1 MEFYKKQ
8 KFSIRKL
15 SLGVCSVLVG
25 IALFGVANVSAEEKL
40 TDLSQA
46 SDVALVNADAPK
58 EEASEEAQGKPASEE
73 ASQAAQLDTENQ
85 AVVEDKKPVVESQ
98 DVATVANKEEKP
110 ATKEAKVVEDLPSQ
124 EDKKLK
130 PKEVKFDTWQDLLNW
145 KPGDRED
152 DDINRASVPL
162 ALVFYLLDS
171 VDPLRF
177 LLP

>member
-58 EEASEEAQGKPASEE
+58 EEAAGEAQGKPASEE
-73 ASQAAQLDTENQ
+73 ASQAAQPDTENQ
-85 AVVEDKKPVVESQ
+85 AVVEE
-98 DVATVANKEEKP
+98 
-110 ATKEAKVVEDLPSQ
+110 
-124 EDKKLK
+124 
-130 PKEVKFDTWQDLLNW
+130 
-145 KPGDRED
+145 
-152 DDINRASVPL
+152 
-162 ALVFYLLDS
+162 
-171 VDPLRF
+171 
-177 LLP
+177 

>member
-85 AVVEDKKPVVESQ
+85 AVVEDKKPVVES
-98 DVATVANKEEKP
+98 
-110 ATKEAKVVEDLPSQ
+110 
-124 EDKKLK
+124 
-130 PKEVKFDTWQDLLNW
+130 
-145 KPGDRED
+145 
-152 DDINRASVPL
+152 
-162 ALVFYLLDS
+162 
-171 VDPLRF
+171 
-177 LLP
+177 

>member
-58 EEASEEAQGKPASEE
+58 EEAAGEAQGKPASEE
-73 ASQAAQLDTENQ
+73 AVCST
-85 AVVEDKKPVVESQ
+85 
-98 DVATVANKEEKP
+98 
-110 ATKEAKVVEDLPSQ
+110 
-124 EDKKLK
+124 
-130 PKEVKFDTWQDLLNW
+130 
-145 KPGDRED
+145 
-152 DDINRASVPL
+152 
-162 ALVFYLLDS
+162 
-171 VDPLRF
+171 
-177 LLP
+177 